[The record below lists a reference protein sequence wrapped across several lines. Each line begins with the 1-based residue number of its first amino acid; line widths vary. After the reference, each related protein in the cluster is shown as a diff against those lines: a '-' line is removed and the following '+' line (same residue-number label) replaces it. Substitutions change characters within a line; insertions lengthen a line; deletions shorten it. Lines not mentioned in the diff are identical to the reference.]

1 MRIIDN
7 VIALR
12 IIYLLVTPFKDTDA
26 YKLGLIDDNGKQ
38 LKKAKSLDEKN
49 ATSMLHRL
57 VWNLKRIIGLAPGGS
72 SKIGSLAAA
81 YLLVK
86 EGLDNN
92 WSENQIME
100 EYLSRKEYIDEVRF
114 LEEEIIVA
122 NCLEQL
128 SRIIEDA
135 PTNATGAA
143 TSTDIP
149 TIRDKIVKLRKSKSG
164 RSIIP
169 VETT

>member
-114 LEEEIIVA
+114 LEEEIIVV

-135 PTNATGAA
+135 PANATGAA

-149 TIRDKIVKLRKSKSG
+149 TIRDKIVKLRKSKPG

>member
-1 MRIIDN
+1 MRVIDN

-26 YKLGLIDDNGKQ
+26 YKLGLIDENGKQ
-38 LKKAKSLDEKN
+38 LKKAKSPEETN

-57 VWNLKRIIGLAPGGS
+57 VWNLKRMIALVPGGS
-72 SKIGSLAAA
+72 TKIGSLAAA

-86 EGLDNN
+86 EGLEHE

-100 EYLSRKEYIDEVRF
+100 EYLNRKEYLDQIRF
-114 LEEEIIVA
+114 IEEEVIVI

-128 SRIIEDA
+128 KQLMEDA
-135 PTNATGAA
+135 PVNATGAG
-143 TSTDIP
+143 TSTDEP
-149 TIRDKIVKLRKSKSG
+149 VVKKKEKVQKPKPG
-164 RSIIP
+164 RTMLGILP
-169 VETT
+169 